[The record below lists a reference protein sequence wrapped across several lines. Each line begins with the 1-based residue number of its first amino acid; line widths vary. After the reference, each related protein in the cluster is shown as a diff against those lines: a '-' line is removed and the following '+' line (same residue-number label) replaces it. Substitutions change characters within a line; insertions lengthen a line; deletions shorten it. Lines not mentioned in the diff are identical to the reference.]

1 MKGSKRKRIPDLD
14 SRETKGTTIYM
25 YIYIYTCINIKSVVS
40 YSISD
45 KQMLCVTGGGSGI
58 GCAVCQALAKEGA
71 AVAAADIN
79 WKQVEETVKL
89 LDTGTFLLM

>member
-1 MKGSKRKRIPDLD
+1 
-14 SRETKGTTIYM
+14 
-25 YIYIYTCINIKSVVS
+25 
-40 YSISD
+40 
-45 KQMLCVTGGGSGI
+45 MLCVTGGGSGI

-79 WKQVEETVKL
+79 WKQVEETIKL

>member
-1 MKGSKRKRIPDLD
+1 M
-14 SRETKGTTIYM
+14 
-25 YIYIYTCINIKSVVS
+25 KSVVI

-58 GCAVCQALAKEGA
+58 GRAVCQALAKEGA

-89 LDTGTFLLM
+89 LDTGTFLLL